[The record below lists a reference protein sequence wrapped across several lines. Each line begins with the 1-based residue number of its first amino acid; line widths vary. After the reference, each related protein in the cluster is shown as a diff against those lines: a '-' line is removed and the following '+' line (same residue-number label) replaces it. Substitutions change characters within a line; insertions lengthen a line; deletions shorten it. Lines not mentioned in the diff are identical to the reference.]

1 MEMVES
7 DAVNVVTAV
16 SNATGLCDGEAEA
29 DLIVQD
35 IKEYLS
41 LVPDVFC
48 QHISANGNMVAH
60 LLAQIA
66 WSCLCKEF

>member
-16 SNATGLCDGEAEA
+16 SNLCDGEAEA

-35 IKEYLS
+35 IREYLS
-41 LVPDVFC
+41 LVPDVFL
-48 QHISANGNMVAH
+48 STY
-60 LLAQIA
+60 
-66 WSCLCKEF
+66 LC